1 MITKKILHEYIDLQ
15 REIEETREKIAKVEK
30 QIAKIEKQGAVI
42 DTVSGGV
49 GVIQHFYIEGFPY
62 PEYSRKKTLLY
73 ARQTTLTNLE
83 IELMETINE
92 IELFISQIDD
102 SFMRR
107 IINLRFIEKLSW
119 GEVANRMGG
128 ANNEDNIK
136 KAFYRFMEK

>member
-1 MITKKILHEYIDLQ
+1 MVTKKVLNEYIDLQ
-15 REIEETREKIAKVEK
+15 KEIEETRDKIKRVESQIEKL
-30 QIAKIEKQGAVI
+30 EKQGVVF
-42 DTVSGGV
+42 DTVSGGK
-49 GVIQHFYIEGFPY
+49 GGIQHFKIEGFPY

-83 IELMETINE
+83 LELMETINNVE
-92 IELFISQIDD
+92 IFITQIDD

-119 GEVANRMGG
+119 GEVAKRMGG

>member
-1 MITKKILHEYIDLQ
+1 MVTKKVLDEYIDLQ
-15 REIEETREKIAKVEK
+15 KEIEETREKIKRVES
-30 QIAKIEKQGAVI
+30 QIEKLEKQGAVF
-42 DTVSGGV
+42 DTVSGGK
-49 GVIQHFYIEGFPY
+49 GGIQHFKIEGFPY

-83 IELMETINE
+83 LELMETINDVE
-92 IELFISQIDD
+92 IFITQIDD

-119 GEVANRMGG
+119 GEVAKRMGG

>member
-15 REIEETREKIAKVEK
+15 REIEETREKIVKVEK

-42 DTVSGGV
+42 DTVSGGD
-49 GVIQHFYIEGFPY
+49 GGIQHYKIEGFPY

-92 IELFISQIDD
+92 IELFITQIDD

>member
-42 DTVSGGV
+42 DTVSGGD
-49 GVIQHFYIEGFPY
+49 GGIQHFKIEGFPY

-119 GEVANRMGG
+119 GEVADRMGG

>member
-1 MITKKILHEYIDLQ
+1 M
-15 REIEETREKIAKVEK
+15 EK

-42 DTVSGGV
+42 DTVSGGD
-49 GVIQHFYIEGFPY
+49 GGIQHYKIEGFPY

-73 ARQTTLTNLE
+73 ARQTTLANLE

>member
-1 MITKKILHEYIDLQ
+1 MVTKKVLNEYIDLQ
-15 REIEETREKIAKVEK
+15 KEIEETRDKIKRVESQIEKL
-30 QIAKIEKQGAVI
+30 EKQGVVF
-42 DTVSGGV
+42 DTVSGGK
-49 GVIQHFYIEGFPY
+49 GGIQHFKIEGFPY

-73 ARQTTLTNLE
+73 ARQITLTNLE
-83 IELMETINE
+83 LELMETINNVE
-92 IELFISQIDD
+92 IFITQIDD

-119 GEVANRMGG
+119 GEVAKRMGG

>member
-1 MITKKILHEYIDLQ
+1 MVTKKVLDEYIDLQ
-15 REIEETREKIAKVEK
+15 KEIEETREKIKKVENEIK
-30 QIAKIEKQGAVI
+30 KLEKQGAVF
-42 DTVSGGV
+42 DTVSGGD
-49 GVIQHFYIEGFPY
+49 GGIQHYKIEGFPY
-62 PEYSRKKTLLY
+62 PEYTRKRTLLY
-73 ARQTTLTNLE
+73 VRQANLTDLE
-83 IELMETINE
+83 LKLMETINNIE
-92 IELFISQIDD
+92 IFISQIED

>member
-1 MITKKILHEYIDLQ
+1 MVTKKILHEYIDLQ

-42 DTVSGGV
+42 DTVSGGD
-49 GVIQHFYIEGFPY
+49 GGIQHFKIEGFPY

>member
-1 MITKKILHEYIDLQ
+1 MVTKKVLNEYIDLQ
-15 REIEETREKIAKVEK
+15 KEIEETREKIKRVESQLK
-30 QIAKIEKQGAVI
+30 KLEEQGAVF
-42 DTVSGGV
+42 DTVSGGK
-49 GVIQHFYIEGFPY
+49 GGIQHFKVKGFPY
-62 PEYSRKKTLLY
+62 PEYSRKMTLLY

-83 IELMETINE
+83 LELMETINDVE
-92 IELFISQIDD
+92 IFISQIED

-119 GEVANRMGG
+119 GEVAKRMGG

>member
-1 MITKKILHEYIDLQ
+1 MVTKKVLDEYIDLQ
-15 REIEETREKIAKVEK
+15 KEIEETREKIKRVES
-30 QIAKIEKQGAVI
+30 QIEKLEKQGAVF
-42 DTVSGGV
+42 DTVSGGK
-49 GVIQHFYIEGFPY
+49 GGIQHFKIEGFPY
-62 PEYSRKKTLLY
+62 PKYSRKKTLLY

-83 IELMETINE
+83 LELMETINDVE
-92 IELFISQIDD
+92 IFITQIDD

-119 GEVANRMGG
+119 GEVAKRMGG

>member
-1 MITKKILHEYIDLQ
+1 MVTKKVLNEYIDLQ
-15 REIEETREKIAKVEK
+15 KEIEETRDKIKRVESQIEKL
-30 QIAKIEKQGAVI
+30 EKQGVVF
-42 DTVSGGV
+42 DTVSGGK
-49 GVIQHFYIEGFPY
+49 GGIQHFKIEGFPY

-83 IELMETINE
+83 LELMETINDVE
-92 IELFISQIDD
+92 MFITQIDD

-119 GEVANRMGG
+119 GEVAKRMGG

>member
-15 REIEETREKIAKVEK
+15 REIEETREKIVKVEK

-42 DTVSGGV
+42 DTVSGGD
-49 GVIQHFYIEGFPY
+49 GGIQHFKIEGFPY

>member
-15 REIEETREKIAKVEK
+15 KEIEETREKIVKVEK

-42 DTVSGGV
+42 DTVSGGD
-49 GVIQHFYIEGFPY
+49 GGIQHYKIEGFPY

-73 ARQTTLTNLE
+73 ARQTTLANLE

>member
-1 MITKKILHEYIDLQ
+1 MVTKKVLNEYIDLQ
-15 REIEETREKIAKVEK
+15 KEIEETRDKIKRVESQIEKL
-30 QIAKIEKQGAVI
+30 EKQGVVF
-42 DTVSGGV
+42 DTVSGGK
-49 GVIQHFYIEGFPY
+49 GGIQHFKIEGFPY

-83 IELMETINE
+83 LELMETINDVE
-92 IELFISQIDD
+92 MFITQIDD

-119 GEVANRMGG
+119 GEVATRMGG

>member
-1 MITKKILHEYIDLQ
+1 MITKKILNEYIDLQ
-15 REIEETREKIAKVEK
+15 KEIEETREKIAKVEK
-30 QIAKIEKQGAVI
+30 QIEKIEKQGAVI
-42 DTVSGGV
+42 DTVSGGN
-49 GVIQHFYIEGFPY
+49 GGIQHFKIEGFPY

-128 ANNEDNIK
+128 YNNEDNIK